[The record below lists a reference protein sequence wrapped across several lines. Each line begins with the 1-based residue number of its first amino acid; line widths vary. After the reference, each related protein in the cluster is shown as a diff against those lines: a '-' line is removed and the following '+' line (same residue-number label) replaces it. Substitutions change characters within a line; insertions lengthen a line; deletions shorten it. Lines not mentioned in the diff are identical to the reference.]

1 MISTKRIFRFIL
13 CPAAVTLILAQSAC
27 YKDSKEAMFPTTGC
41 DTTSITWTKDIQPI
55 VNNSCTASGCHDA
68 RSQSGGYALN
78 TYEGVKTIVDNTR
91 FLAVI
96 EAGTMPKSSPKLD
109 DCTINKIKRWINT
122 GAEQN

>member
-1 MISTKRIFRFIL
+1 MISAKQIFSFIL
-13 CPAAVTLILAQSAC
+13 CPAAAVLLLTQAAC

-41 DTTSITWTKDIQPI
+41 DTTNITWSKDIQPI
-55 VNNSCTASGCHDA
+55 VNNACTASGCHDA

-78 TYEGVKTIVDNTR
+78 TYAGVKTIVDNTR

-96 EAGTMPKSSPKLD
+96 EAGTMPKNSTKLD

-122 GAEQN
+122 GAAEN